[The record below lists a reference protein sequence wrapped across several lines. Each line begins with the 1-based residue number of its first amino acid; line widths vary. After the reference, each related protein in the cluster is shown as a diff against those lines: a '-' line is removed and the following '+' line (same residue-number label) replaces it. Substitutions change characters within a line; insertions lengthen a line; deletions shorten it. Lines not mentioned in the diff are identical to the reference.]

1 MGTYLEN
8 SEFGLGKKTS
18 KLAAQTTMYPITAP
32 RL

>member
-18 KLAAQTTMYPITAP
+18 KLAATDNYVSDYSA
-32 RL
+32 